1 VSHSINLKPRPSR
14 KPGLFFEALMSK
26 TESPG
31 AACWPGAPGGHSQ
44 DSHAESAAC
53 RDYLERA
60 KTVLTRLPLAM
71 IQKWPRQAGESL
83 AISIPR
89 TDAVVV
95 RHFQARMPYGLIK
108 PDVSDSVS

>member
-14 KPGLFFEALMSK
+14 RPGLFFEALMSAAFK

-60 KTVLTRLPLAM
+60 KTVLTRLPRHDSEM
-71 IQKWPRQAGESL
+71 
-83 AISIPR
+83 
-89 TDAVVV
+89 AVASGRIVGDLNPQN
-95 RHFQARMPYGLIK
+95 RRGGGPALSSANALWLDQARRF
-108 PDVSDSVS
+108 